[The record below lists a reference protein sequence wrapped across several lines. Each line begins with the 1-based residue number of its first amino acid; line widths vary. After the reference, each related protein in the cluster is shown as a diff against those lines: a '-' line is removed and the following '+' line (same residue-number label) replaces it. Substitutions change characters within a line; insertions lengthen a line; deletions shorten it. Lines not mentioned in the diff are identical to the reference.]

1 MTYDLVALVDG
12 RPSSDDVLAGLAAAG
27 EELGVRAVSGGAV
40 VQLCDDENLPLVS
53 IELPLLV
60 QVPGEVERML
70 GTAVGSVETPVW
82 WVEIRAAARDGARE
96 LAEKYAHTL
105 VDRLGGKVWTSGGA
119 EMDQDTMAHSTMAPA
134 TTGSGATGS
143 GATGSATTG
152 EGPTGR
158 GATEQSTSE
167 GTD

>member
-40 VQLCDDENLPLVS
+40 VQLCGEDNLPLVS
-53 IELPLLV
+53 IELPLLI

-70 GTAVGSVETPVW
+70 GTTVGEVDTPAW
-82 WVEIRAAARDGARE
+82 WVEIRATARDGARE
-96 LAEKYAHTL
+96 VAEQYATTL
-105 VDRLGGKVWTSGGA
+105 INRLGGKVWTADGIRTSQPGTPQNA
-119 EMDQDTMAHSTMAPA
+119 
-134 TTGSGATGS
+134 
-143 GATGSATTG
+143 
-152 EGPTGR
+152 
-158 GATEQSTSE
+158 SE

>member
-40 VQLCDDENLPLVS
+40 VQLCGDDNLPLVS
-53 IELPLLV
+53 VELPLLI

-70 GTAVGSVETPVW
+70 GATVGTVETPAW
-82 WVEIRAAARDGARE
+82 WVEIRATARDGARE
-96 LAEKYAHTL
+96 VAERYASTL
-105 VDRLGGKVWTSGGA
+105 INRLGGKVWTSEGV
-119 EMDQDTMAHSTMAPA
+119 ETA
-134 TTGSGATGS
+134 TAGTPR
-143 GATGSATTG
+143 SA
-152 EGPTGR
+152 
-158 GATEQSTSE
+158 SE